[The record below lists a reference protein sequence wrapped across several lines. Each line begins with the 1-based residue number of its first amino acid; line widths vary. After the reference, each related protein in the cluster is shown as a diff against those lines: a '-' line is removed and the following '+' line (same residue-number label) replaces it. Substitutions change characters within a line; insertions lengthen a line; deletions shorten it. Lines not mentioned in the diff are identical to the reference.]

1 MCIQPDHL
9 DDPELFLLGPE
20 APLWPPVE
28 EDHPGA
34 DHDSDENNESSVE
47 SSQEGEA
54 LLMQGAGEQDR
65 EMEEQMVEPAEAEQ
79 QSGAG
84 PSVEPGPGEHGQDQ
98 MMPEPAPE
106 AAGAGSQ
113 PGTIVSGAGGI
124 VPPLDIG
131 PYEIM
136 QLSSL
141 VDYLL
146 EQLEDPDVQSFYKT
160 RHDFILLRYVN
171 KECSA
176 LEAYTMLMD
185 LQHETLQLVKMT
197 KIVMYG
203 M

>member
-1 MCIQPDHL
+1 MCIQPD
-9 DDPELFLLGPE
+9 DSNELYKLGHE
-20 APLWPPVE
+20 VPLWPPIGE
-28 EDHPGA
+28 EDHTGGA
-34 DHDSDENNESSVE
+34 HDSDENNESAEESSEE

-65 EMEEQMVEPAEAEQ
+65 EMEEQAVEPAVAEQ

-84 PSVEPGPGEHGQDQ
+84 SSVEPGPGEHEQGQ
-98 MMPEPAPE
+98 MMPEPEPE
-106 AAGAGSQ
+106 AAEAGPQ
-113 PGTIVSGAGGI
+113 PAAGVSIAEGS

-131 PYEIM
+131 PYDIM

-171 KECSA
+171 KEVSA
-176 LEAYTMLMD
+176 IEAYTMLMD
-185 LQHETLQLVKMT
+185 LQHETLQL
-197 KIVMYG
+197 
-203 M
+203 